1 MRTITRFASIVAAFT
16 LLSTLALAAPKAERA
31 NKYFKVAGTVIQIDN
46 KDRTLL
52 VTDRLA
58 NKLYLIEVPE
68 SVTFKI
74 TFGRYM
80 RLAEPGFGDVFIG
93 ERVETR
99 CERGATEHLA
109 RLEDGRSVIV
119 LSTAAR

>member
-16 LLSTLALAAPKAERA
+16 LLSTLALAAPKAERS

-52 VTDRLA
+52 VTDRLS

-68 SVTFKI
+68 AVTFKI

-80 RLAEPGFGDVFIG
+80 RMAEPG
-93 ERVETR
+93 
-99 CERGATEHLA
+99 
-109 RLEDGRSVIV
+109 LEDVSIKERIEIRCLRGDRERLAALPDGRQVIA
-119 LSTAAR
+119 LTAAQ